1 MIDDLAEARAKIDR
15 VRERLERASDG
26 LEGMEEL
33 REVLVKLER
42 LSDEVGRVEQ
52 LVLRQE
58 VTACRLP

>member
-1 MIDDLAEARAKIDR
+1 MLDDLAEARAKIDK

-26 LEGMEEL
+26 EEGMEEL

-52 LVLRQE
+52 LIQRQE

>member
-26 LEGMEEL
+26 QEGMEDL

-52 LVLRQE
+52 LIQRQV
-58 VTACRLP
+58 VTT